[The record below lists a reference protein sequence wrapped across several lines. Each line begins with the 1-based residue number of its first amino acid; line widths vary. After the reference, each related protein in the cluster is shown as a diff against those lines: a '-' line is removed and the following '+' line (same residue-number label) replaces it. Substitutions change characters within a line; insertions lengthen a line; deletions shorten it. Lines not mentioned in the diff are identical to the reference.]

1 MAIAGR
7 VAIVPKG
14 DWSADATYK
23 RLDAVT
29 YNNTLYFAK
38 KEVPVGTATS
48 NTEYWSKS
56 VVGGASAIATTEDAG
71 VVKPDGKSMSVDESG
86 TLSINLDGTTITL
99 DEAENVIK
107 LADTLK
113 DKINGAFP
121 AANLINNLTTTEAGF
136 GLDARQGKVLDDKI
150 TEINGSLND
159 SDNFKFRKIINNW
172 SSASQVSGGCGIYK
186 VDTIEDNF
194 YNSISKHVTAFRN
207 VGDYSLII
215 FSWNGLETLNYGIGL
230 LASPRS
236 TTFCLVQV
244 WAGDFILYD
253 I

>member
-14 DWSADATYK
+14 DWSANATYK

-38 KEVPVGTATS
+38 KDVPAGTATT
-48 NTEYWSKS
+48 NTEYWSRS
-56 VVGGASAIATTEDAG
+56 IVGGAGAIATTEDAG
-71 VVKPDGKSMSVDESG
+71 VVKPADGLTVAEDG
-86 TLSINLDGTTITL
+86 TLKVSIDGTTLTM
-99 DEAENVIK
+99 DQVNNVIR

-136 GLDARQGKVLDDKI
+136 GLDARQGKALDDKI

-159 SDNFKFRKIINNW
+159 LNNFKFRKIINNW
-172 SSASQVSGGCGIYK
+172 SSASQVSGGCGIYH

-194 YNSISKHVTAFRN
+194 YSSISKHVTTFKN

-215 FSWNGLETLNYGIGL
+215 FSWNGLDTLNYGIGL

-244 WAGDFILYD
+244 WGGNFILYD